1 MSGHRFASQSII
13 GIYVFHKCDHQTFYK
28 IYPFHYQPIID
39 IYGFLRRDHAERDY
53 LVATLNAVIVGRKRE
68 KTHSVK

>member
-1 MSGHRFASQSII
+1 MLYAYGQIFFRFNNLPVI
-13 GIYVFHKCDHQTFYK
+13 VFLYIFVISLC
-28 IYPFHYQPIID
+28 
-39 IYGFLRRDHAERDY
+39 GFLRRDHAERDY

>member
-1 MSGHRFASQSII
+1 MLYAYGQIFFRFNNLPVI
-13 GIYVFHKCDHQTFYK
+13 VFLYIFVATLC
-28 IYPFHYQPIID
+28 
-39 IYGFLRRDHAERDY
+39 GFLRRDHAERDY

>member
-1 MSGHRFASQSII
+1 MN
-13 GIYVFHKCDHQTFYK
+13 IYFSFLICCTHTDKYFFDSTTCPLSFLYIFVATLC
-28 IYPFHYQPIID
+28 
-39 IYGFLRRDHAERDY
+39 GFLRRDHAERDY